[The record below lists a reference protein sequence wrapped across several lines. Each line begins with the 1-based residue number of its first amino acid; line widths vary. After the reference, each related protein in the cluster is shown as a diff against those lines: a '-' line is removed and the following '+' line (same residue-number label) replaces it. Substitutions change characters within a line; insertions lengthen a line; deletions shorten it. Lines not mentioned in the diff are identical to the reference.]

1 MKKLLLLFA
10 VLLFGGLTAATFTA
24 CSDDDDDPVAID
36 STSIPVRWAIEY
48 EFEWGG
54 DAANQAELQK
64 FLGKTYIESAGKTE
78 SGMKYAT
85 SVTGLSSSL
94 KWNTSAEFKLVADV
108 SENYTPSLDSLLL
121 DWTCDIQAVAYNN
134 KGEVIPG
141 LVAQTKSTGWS
152 EGKVALTEE
161 NIASMRAQ
169 LFPVTDKITFTAE
182 DNYIS
187 FTRR

>member
-10 VLLFGGLTAATFTA
+10 VLLIGGLTAATFTA

-64 FLGKTYIESAGKTE
+64 FLGETYIQCADDTKQK
-78 SGMKYAT
+78 GMKFAT
-85 SVTGLSSSL
+85 SVTAITAKLNWG
-94 KWNTSAEFKLVADV
+94 TSADFKLVADV

-121 DWTCDIQAVAYNN
+121 DWTCDIEAVAYNN
-134 KGEVIPG
+134 KGEKIPG
-141 LVAQTKSTGWS
+141 LVAETTSTGH
-152 EGKVALTEE
+152 GIKVALTEE
-161 NIASMRAQ
+161 NIAGMRKE
-169 LFPVTDKITFTAE
+169 LFPFTDKITFTAE